1 MHKSKKKQPVKKKP
15 EVIVISDDSGDSG
28 EEIPDDRNAGPEP
41 DDAMS
46 EDPAADDGDEAEDA
60 DESFENELPSDDLLQ
75 LHAELPLT
83 DLSVLRQ
90 VVERN
95 RAAVKKVVAALDD
108 GSGGDDLRIAR
119 DLVEGLRGVLPD
131 PPYDFLLTADP
142 EDADLW
148 ALIAR
153 AFSVKAT
160 DPIEIL
166 AEIAA
171 SAKWVPDLPTFPGQV
186 EAIEAACE
194 RVRGKGFLL
203 TRLRP
208 MMNELVEEGAF
219 ARWPAMRAANRKNV
233 PKHADWG
240 QIRTL
245 TQKWVAALMEHQKK
259 NVLGTTYPDQLAVM
273 AADPSLADD
282 RSMDRLAD
290 MIYCQNRD
298 RVCVAVLRK
307 GRDLAVFANNGTAT
321 MGVSVAR
328 LLEMSRLPAE
338 RQNAA
343 VEELAK
349 TMYTTSSKADGEYV
363 KIHRR
368 LVKTLAYLKELEQ
381 KHGRLRVRAYANQDK
396 EVEGVHAEM
405 LAATVA
411 ETTGSDALGISKAC
425 CLQCYLTLTKGLPDR
440 FTRPLATHQ
449 NAYPGTPGALIS
461 DPEVLIRLLD
471 LDAQPPHLPGDAA
484 ARLKTA
490 IRSGPISAAVGAFI
504 GFQTK
509 GAETGYL
516 SSEEEGDLPEVD
528 ADDVAYTNYLSREEA
543 LQKTKRPAAAPP
555 AATPQKKLKTAVTV
569 PKPVHK

>member
-1 MHKSKKKQPVKKKP
+1 MHKSKKKQPAKKQP
-15 EVIVISDDSGDSG
+15 EIIVISDDSGDSI
-28 EEIPDDRNAGPEP
+28 EEVSDDQNDEPEP

-46 EDPAADDGDEAEDA
+46 EDHAAEDGDGDENGDEDSGHGIPAE
-60 DESFENELPSDDLLQ
+60 NLLL
-75 LHAELPLT
+75 LHAEVPLR
-83 DLSVLRQ
+83 DMSVLRGI
-90 VVERN
+90 VERH
-95 RAAVKKVVAALDD
+95 RETVKTVVDALDD
-108 GSGGDDLRIAR
+108 GADTDELRLGRALLDDIRR
-119 DLVEGLRGVLPD
+119 VLPD

-142 EDADLW
+142 EDADFW
-148 ALIAR
+148 ALVAR

-171 SAKWVPDLPTFPGQV
+171 SAKWVPSLPTFPGQV

-194 RVRGKGFLL
+194 RLRGKGFLL
-203 TRLRP
+203 TKLRP
-208 MMNELVEEGAF
+208 MMNEIVEEGAF
-219 ARWPAMRAANRKNV
+219 AQWPAMRAANRKNL

-240 QIRTL
+240 KIKTL
-245 TQKWVAALMEHQKK
+245 TQQWVAALMEHQKK
-259 NVLGTTYPDQLAVM
+259 ALGATYPQQLAAM
-273 AADPSLADD
+273 AADPGLADD

-298 RVCVAVLRK
+298 RVCVSVLRK
-307 GRDLAVFANNGTAT
+307 GRDLAVFANNGTST

-328 LLEMSRLPAE
+328 LLQMSRLPAE
-338 RQNAA
+338 RQNVA
-343 VEELAK
+343 VEELTK
-349 TMYTTSSKADGEYV
+349 TIYATSSKTDGEYV

-368 LVKTLAYLKELEQ
+368 LVKTLAYLKELEH
-381 KHGRLRVRAYANQDK
+381 KHGRLHVRAFVNHDK
-396 EVEGVHAEM
+396 ESEGVHAEM

-440 FTRPLATHQ
+440 FARPLATHQ

-471 LDAQPPHLPGDAA
+471 LDAVPPHLPGDAA
-484 ARLKTA
+484 TRLKTA

-509 GAETGYL
+509 GAETDYL
-516 SSEEEGDLPEVD
+516 SSEEESHLPEVD

-543 LQKTKRPAAAPP
+543 LQKTKRPVT
-555 AATPQKKLKTAVTV
+555 ATPAPTPKKKLKTAVTV
-569 PKPVHK
+569 PKPVQK